1 MHSRGDFLPILVVQ
15 DRDTYHWETV
25 AIFWDAIRLVRV
37 SLPSPQDIATGQQ
50 DRSWEGEAA
59 AARSAAAQTVGRQS
73 LPTYRTCKNS
83 CAEIACGQ
91 GDTIAIESEKATKAE
106 NVNS

>member
-1 MHSRGDFLPILVVQ
+1 MGEFLPIPVVQ
-15 DRDTYHWETV
+15 ERDTYRWEI
-25 AIFWDAIRLVRV
+25 ASIFWDAISLVSV

-59 AARSAAAQTVGRQS
+59 AARSAGAQTVGRQS
-73 LPTYRTCKNS
+73 PPTFRTYKNS